1 MSLKG
6 MFRRAY
12 KHAAAAYALEFGE
25 LVDFVEACSEEP
37 LQDRSVGFVLMEN
50 HDTESLCSLA

>member
-1 MSLKG
+1 
-6 MFRRAY
+6 MFRRTY